1 MILVSS
7 AGEPRGNE
15 MRKRLF
21 EIIETAKDG
30 DKISNCYDAFM
41 MVVIIAS
48 IVPLGFKSSY
58 PVFDVIDIVSAFIFI
73 LDYLLRWFTADYKL
87 NRGAVSFPLYPL
99 TPLAIIDLLS
109 ILPAFSFVAD
119 GFRLLKLFRLARTL
133 RVFRVFR
140 TAKLFR
146 YSKSITIIIKVIKE
160 QKIPLLAVCTLA
172 GAYVLISAL
181 VVFNVE
187 PDTFDTFFDAIYW
200 ATVSLT
206 TMGYGDIYPVTAA
219 GKVVTIISSFIGI
232 AIVALPAGIITAGY
246 LEQISKTKDNKN
258 DKI

>member
-1 MILVSS
+1 MSS

-87 NRGAVSFPLYPL
+87 NRGAVSPVSVDTTCNNRP
-99 TPLAIIDLLS
+99 S
-109 ILPAFSFVAD
+109 INPPCF
-119 GFRLLKLFRLARTL
+119 
-133 RVFRVFR
+133 
-140 TAKLFR
+140 
-146 YSKSITIIIKVIKE
+146 
-160 QKIPLLAVCTLA
+160 
-172 GAYVLISAL
+172 
-181 VVFNVE
+181 
-187 PDTFDTFFDAIYW
+187 
-200 ATVSLT
+200 
-206 TMGYGDIYPVTAA
+206 
-219 GKVVTIISSFIGI
+219 
-232 AIVALPAGIITAGY
+232 
-246 LEQISKTKDNKN
+246 
-258 DKI
+258 